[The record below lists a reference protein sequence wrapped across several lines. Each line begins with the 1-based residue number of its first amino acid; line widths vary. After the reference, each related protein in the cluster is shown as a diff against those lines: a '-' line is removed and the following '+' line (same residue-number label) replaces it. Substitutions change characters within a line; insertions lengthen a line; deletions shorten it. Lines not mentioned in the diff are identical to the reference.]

1 MLHLPSLLQ
10 TLLMRWVLLLVML
23 PALVSLMSCGVR
35 VHAVGRDS
43 VGATGAGRALLNAMR
58 GHVCGVRRNAVQG
71 GL

>member
-1 MLHLPSLLQ
+1 MVILPSLLQ

-35 VHAVGRDS
+35 VHAVGRAK
-43 VGATGAGRALLNAMR
+43 VGAGAGRALVNAMQ
-58 GHVCGVRRNAVQG
+58 GHVYVVHRNAVQG